1 LVSYRE
7 IPEYVCETMSTGF
20 SNKGVDMIKTTAT
33 NKKIW
38 ELLKDKT
45 LIPTPAFQRRLVW
58 TDKDK
63 QGFLDTVL
71 KGYPFPEIY
80 VATGEVDLT
89 TGQGIDLLVDGQQR
103 ITTLN
108 QYFTASEQIRL
119 GKDILPYAKLSDN
132 MKRHFLAYDVV
143 VRNLGQLSSEEIK
156 EIFKRINAT
165 GYSLNAMEVHNSRY
179 DGEFKKFA
187 EEIAG
192 LPFFDDHKIFSN
204 EEVKRMRDT
213 NFILTFIITIMS
225 AYFTRDDE
233 VENFLE
239 EYNDE
244 FPLKDELHGEIHHV
258 LKFIE
263 KCDFDRNS
271 RAWKKSDFLTL
282 LVEIDR
288 ALIKKKLQLDP
299 KHVGENLKTF
309 YNRVDVY
316 AGSSKSEDVD
326 TEIRD
331 YHKATLQGTNDR
343 GSRIKRGQIIQKII
357 DKKMQ

>member
-1 LVSYRE
+1 VPARIS
-7 IPEYVCETMSTGF
+7 
-20 SNKGVDMIKTTAT
+20 SNEVEMIQTTAT

-38 ELLKDKT
+38 ELLTAIKNKT

-108 QYFTASEQIRL
+108 QYFTDSNQIRL
-119 GKDILPYAKLSDN
+119 GKDIPPYSKLSDEQ
-132 MKRHFLAYDVV
+132 KHHFLQYDVV
-143 VRNLGQLSSEEIK
+143 MRSLGRLSQDEIK

-179 DGEFKKFA
+179 DGEFKQFA
-187 EEIAG
+187 EKIAG
-192 LPFFDDHKIFSN
+192 LPFFDEHKIFSN

-213 NFILTFIITIMS
+213 NFTLTVIISIMS

-233 VENFLE
+233 VESYLE
-239 EYNDE
+239 QYNDE
-244 FPLKDELHGEIHHV
+244 FPLKDELSTQIHHV
-258 LKFIE
+258 LNFIE

-271 RAWKKSDFLTL
+271 RAWKKSDFFTL
-282 LVEIDR
+282 VVELHR
-288 ALIKKKLQLDP
+288 ALIKRKLNLNP
-299 KHVGENLKTF
+299 KHVEKDLKAF
-309 YNRVDVY
+309 YHTVDIY
-316 AGSSKSEDVD
+316 ASSNKNEDVD
-326 TEIRD
+326 DEIRE

-343 GSRIKRGQIIQKII
+343 GSRIRRGQIIQKII
-357 DKKMQ
+357 GGEEA